1 MSQSVITDAK
11 CKGWA
16 KGNPKKYKTV
26 FSSQQ
31 EFFLK
36 DLLKYWAKRIKAI
49 FFGCT
54 FQVSGGQ
61 SEASA
66 RRRWK
71 MRMYRMHT
79 ISLAFWSP
87 ATTNISLSHSKCWKL
102 FIVLLW
108 FWCYFLI
115 IGFLTNLQNV
125 CRLVQNL
132 WSGSEFRV
140 VKISQK
146 AVELK

>member
-1 MSQSVITDAK
+1 MSQSVITDTK

-16 KGNPKKYKTV
+16 KGNPKKIKL
-26 FSSQQ
+26 FSAANKN
-31 EFFLK
+31 FLK

-79 ISLAFWSP
+79 ISLALWSS

-102 FIVLLW
+102 FIVLMLFPNHRLSHKFAKCLQACSKPLIWLW
-108 FWCYFLI
+108 
-115 IGFLTNLQNV
+115 V
-125 CRLVQNL
+125 
-132 WSGSEFRV
+132 
-140 VKISQK
+140 
-146 AVELK
+146 